1 MKNKYKEE
9 VLVLFGEKLKELR
22 LKRKLSLRALEKECD
37 IDNSYISK
45 IERGKANIGFH
56 TIVELAGA
64 FKVHPKELFNFEHEW
79 KDEAFM

>member
-1 MKNKYKEE
+1 MKKKYKDE
-9 VLVLFGEKLKELR
+9 VLVLFGKKLKELR
-22 LKRKLSLRALEKECD
+22 LKKKLSLRALEKECD

-45 IERGKANIGFH
+45 IEHGKANISFH
-56 TIVELAGA
+56 TITELAGA